1 MENKLNQINS
11 VGEEERERGRWRGGR
26 KKYYIITAKQEETR
40 ASSSGKFMGVL
51 TSNSTLFQFINYTC
65 LSARLFSHYA
75 IQT

>member
-11 VGEEERERGRWRGGR
+11 VGEEERGGDGGGRR